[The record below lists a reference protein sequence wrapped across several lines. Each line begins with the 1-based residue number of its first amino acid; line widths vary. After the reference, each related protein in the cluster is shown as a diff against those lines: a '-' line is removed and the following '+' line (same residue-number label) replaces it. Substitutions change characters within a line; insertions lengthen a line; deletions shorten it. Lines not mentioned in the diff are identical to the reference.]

1 MPTPA
6 PAVAPSPRLPSE
18 EPDRRVAEVL
28 RRGFLRRKCGLGGAT
43 RGFLRRM
50 YGMARRGS
58 TAADDLLAATLAGLP
73 RDEHGYLL
81 PSGAPIPVSL
91 ARVED
96 SECLN
101 TQIDLQAQRWPT
113 VDRRVLATLWWYS
126 VSQVFLT
133 PTVASLFVTGQA
145 LSPRLADVE
154 LHWLPDGRVF
164 TARSTAVLD
173 GDSGVRS
180 VAVALRESLELAI
193 PAVARA
199 GARRERPLW
208 AIATDSL
215 ANRLLWVGRAR
226 GEVARASSLAERLAE
241 LIGAPL
247 PAPRYVDVDRRSPR
261 KGHVRFVRRGSCCL
275 VYLEPGE
282 SKCASC
288 PRLAPVNR
296 HVLLRAAA
304 DFA

>member
-1 MPTPA
+1 M
-6 PAVAPSPRLPSE
+6 
-18 EPDRRVAEVL
+18 
-28 RRGFLRRKCGLGGAT
+28 
-43 RGFLRRM
+43 
-50 YGMARRGS
+50 GS
-58 TAADDLLAATLAGLP
+58 TAADELLVVTVAGLP

-81 PSGAPIPVSL
+81 PAGAPRPVSF

-96 SECLN
+96 PEWLDA
-101 TQIDLQAQRWPT
+101 QIALQAQRWPT

-126 VSQVFLT
+126 VSQVFIT
-133 PTVASLFVTGQA
+133 PTVASLFVTGRA
-145 LSPRLADVE
+145 LSPRPNDVE
-154 LHWLPDGRVF
+154 LHWLSDGRVF

-173 GDSGVRS
+173 KGNDVRAVGAAIRDSV
-180 VAVALRESLELAI
+180 EIAI

-226 GEVARASSLAERLAE
+226 GDVDRATSLAATLAG
-241 LIGAPL
+241 LIGAPM
-247 PAPRYVDVDRRSPR
+247 PPPRFVTIHRRPPR
-261 KGHVRFVRRGSCCL
+261 KGQVRFVRRGSCCL
-275 VYLEPGE
+275 VYLQPGE
-282 SKCASC
+282 AKCASC

-296 HVLLRAAA
+296 TALLRLAA